1 MSAGQL
7 SFKDA
12 AIAFAVA
19 LSVVLLMGILEL
31 PDVATFSLKKSDQ
44 QVPPKRCITEL
55 YLHRNELYVKSNCP
69 RYYEVYINGRPVQP
83 CPACAEVGR
92 LAAQLNGTAVVIEI
106 RGPHNAT
113 LYAVRAPGGYYEFV
127 DKQTGKTYRGYIML
141 HWAGPAS

>member
-12 AIAFAVA
+12 ATAFVIALF
-19 LSVVLLMGILEL
+19 VVLLMGLLEL

-55 YLHRNELYVKSNCP
+55 YLHRNELYVKSNCLQ
-69 RYYEVYINGRPVQP
+69 YYELYINGRPVQP
-83 CPACAEVGR
+83 CPVCAEVGR
-92 LAAQLNGTAVVIEI
+92 LAIQLNETVVVLEI
-106 RGPHNAT
+106 KGAYNAT

-127 DKQTGKTYRGYIML
+127 DRKRGKTYGGYIIL
-141 HWAGPAS
+141 H